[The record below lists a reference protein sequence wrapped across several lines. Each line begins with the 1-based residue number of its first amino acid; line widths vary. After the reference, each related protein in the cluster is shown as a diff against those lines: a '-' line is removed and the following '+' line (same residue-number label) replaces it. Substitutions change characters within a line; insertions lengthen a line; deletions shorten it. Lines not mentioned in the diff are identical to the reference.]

1 MFSLSRG
8 SPFDLGR
15 YARGS
20 TRSRKFAAAGL
31 VKVYCHLHSH
41 MSASVMVFDHP
52 HFGIPSADGRLTLDE
67 VPAGRYRISA
77 WHERIG
83 ESMHDVRVETGRTSR
98 VEFVLPVETR

>member
-1 MFSLSRG
+1 
-8 SPFDLGR
+8 
-15 YARGS
+15 
-20 TRSRKFAAAGL
+20 
-31 VKVYCHLHSH
+31 
-41 MSASVMVFDHP
+41 MVFDHP